1 MTLFRHKKLSI
12 SHGLN
17 KRGMPCS
24 MLLLGCNEIA
34 IYKSVTISMKYT
46 EICNI

>member
-1 MTLFRHKKLSI
+1 MIYSHKKLSI

-17 KRGMPCS
+17 KRGMSCS

-34 IYKSVTISMKYT
+34 IYKAVTISMKYT
-46 EICNI
+46 EKCNI